1 MILHLDLDSFFAS
14 VHRRDDPT
22 LQNRPIAVGGRSN
35 LKIFDRVKRGIRLY
49 DQNSGAFVNPVFY
62 HKQKE
67 SFESFFVDQIEG
79 KRKIRG
85 IITTASYE
93 ARAFGVK
100 TGMSIAQALKLC
112 PNLRVLIPNYLLY
125 HEISHKL
132 YLFLQQ
138 EIPLVE
144 QYSIDEF
151 FGDVRGWID
160 DDEVLSFANELK
172 SKIKKEFDLPISIG
186 ISEGKWIA
194 KLATNYAKPNG
205 ICLIP
210 KGEIYHFIKD
220 IKVEQFPGIAKG
232 YKKRLEGYFVSTLGE
247 ALQRK
252 ELFYSWG
259 KSGKVLYHR
268 IKGDEREGIS
278 IKQSRKSV
286 GVSRTFDPIKSR
298 DEIRRR
304 VVILARHITF
314 IVLKLNINPTTY
326 YLKINYDFQGKAK
339 GRRTIDRIFNE
350 KLCKEIFL
358 DIFRSIDHNYGHIVK
373 ISLSVSNFSTI
384 YKKTLSLV
392 DHPDDLK
399 EQKLSKSIQ
408 KMRSKYSLDVIKSA
422 SEI

>member
-35 LKIFDRVKRGIRLY
+35 LKIFDRAKRGIRLY
-49 DQNSGAFVNPVFY
+49 DQNSGAFVNPVFFY
-62 HKQKE
+62 DHKE
-67 SFESFFVDQIEG
+67 SFDSFFVDKING
-79 KRKIRG
+79 KKKIRG

-132 YLFLQQ
+132 FIFLQK

-144 QYSIDEF
+144 QYSIDEY
-151 FGDVRGWID
+151 FGDVRGWVR
-160 DDEVLSFANELK
+160 DDEVLGFANELK
-172 SKIKKEFDLPISIG
+172 LKIKKEFDLPISIG

-210 KGEIYHFIKD
+210 KGEIYSFIKD
-220 IKVEQFPGIAKG
+220 IKVEDFPGIAKG
-232 YKKRLEGYFVSTLGE
+232 YKKRLDRYFIKTLGE
-247 ALQRK
+247 ALQRR

-259 KSGKVLYHR
+259 KSGVILYHR
-268 IKGDEREGIS
+268 IKGDDNEGIS
-278 IKQSRKSV
+278 IKNSRKSI
-286 GVSRTFDPIKSR
+286 GISRTFDPIKSR

-314 IVLKLNINPTTY
+314 IVLKLNVNPTTY
-326 YLKINYDFQGKAK
+326 YLKISYDFGTRVK
-339 GRRTIDRIFNE
+339 GRQTVNRIFNE
-350 KLCKEIFL
+350 KICKDIFL
-358 DIFRSIDHNYGHIVK
+358 DIYNSIDQHFGSVVK
-373 ISLSVSNFSTI
+373 LSLRVSNFSVQQ
-384 YKKTLSLV
+384 KKTLSLIEH
-392 DHPDDLK
+392 DADLNN
-399 EQKLSKSIQ
+399 QKLSQSIQ
-408 KMRSKYSLDVIKSA
+408 KMRAKYTLDVIKSA

>member
-22 LQNRPIAVGGRSN
+22 LSNRPIAVGGRSN
-35 LKIFDRVKRGIRLY
+35 LKIFDRAKRGIRLY

-62 HKQKE
+62 HNQKE

-112 PNLRVLIPNYLLY
+112 PDLRVLIPNYLLY

-194 KLATNYAKPNG
+194 KLATNYAKPDG

-232 YKKRLEGYFVSTLGE
+232 YKKRLDRYFIKTLGE

-259 KSGKVLYHR
+259 KSGRVLYHR

-298 DEIRRR
+298 DEISRR

-392 DHPDDLK
+392 DYPDDLK